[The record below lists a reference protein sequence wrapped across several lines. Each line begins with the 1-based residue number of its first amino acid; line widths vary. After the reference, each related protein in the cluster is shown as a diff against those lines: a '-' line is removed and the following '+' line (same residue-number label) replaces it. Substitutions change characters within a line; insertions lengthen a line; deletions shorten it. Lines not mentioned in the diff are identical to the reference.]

1 MSYQQSLDLR
11 VVHWRENAVKGWHT
25 WPGMPFEQLELL

>member
-1 MSYQQSLDLR
+1 MSPTRQMPLDLAGGHHAAR
-11 VVHWRENAVKGWHT
+11 KGWHT